1 MEIVPI
7 TDAYWCEESGE
18 MIDIGVI
25 IGYEARGYGGTVLGS
40 GESITEAI
48 NAGLIAKYMPE
59 LYENTLTN
67 GKLGSTFTSK
77 KSTAV

>member
-7 TDAYWCEESGE
+7 TDAYWCEGSGE

-25 IGYEARGYGGTVLGS
+25 IGYEVIGHGGIVLGR
-40 GESITEAI
+40 GESVAEATD
-48 NAGLIAKYMPE
+48 AALIARYMPE

-67 GKLGSTFTSK
+67 GKLGSKLASK
-77 KSTAV
+77 KI